1 MFQVSLDRCI
11 HSSDIAIRL
20 QAFSG
25 TELENNRSLSDY
37 HGFFYLTKLAAINS
51 LASKHPGAI
60 EYAFKLRRKKFS
72 IEVLHLP
79 PDIEEDKDKQSN
91 IPTLGC
97 ASGNRHLDF

>member
-1 MFQVSLDRCI
+1 M
-11 HSSDIAIRL
+11 RL

-25 TELENNRSLSDY
+25 TELEHNQSLADY

-79 PDIEEDKDKQSN
+79 PGMDM
-91 IPTLGC
+91 
-97 ASGNRHLDF
+97 